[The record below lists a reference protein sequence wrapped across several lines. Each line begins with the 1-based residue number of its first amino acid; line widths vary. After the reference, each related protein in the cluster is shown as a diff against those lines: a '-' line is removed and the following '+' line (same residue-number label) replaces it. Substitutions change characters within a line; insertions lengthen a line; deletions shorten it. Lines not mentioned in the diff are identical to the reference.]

1 MTNQLKIKKMEAKK
15 TVKIKVSTPFRDK
28 FEKSVIYEAGQE
40 LDFNPERAED
50 VVNRGLAEYV
60 EPLG

>member
-1 MTNQLKIKKMEAKK
+1 MEPKK